1 MWFAIELVIFLL
13 ILLGISMAVYIAVV
27 RKYYWAARGGPPPV
41 GDEKR
46 RLLQEELQLRAQQ
59 IERAKKTPVRP
70 RKPGFW
76 DNTKV

>member
-1 MWFAIELVIFLL
+1 
-13 ILLGISMAVYIAVV
+13 
-27 RKYYWAARGGPPPV
+27 V